1 MAKWLAAATAAGGEG
16 GGVEN
21 ISSLISSAIFQVLTP
36 MCIEKANDLIAVS
49 RSQVTQAGSEERGG
63 EGGSGNR
70 RGGVGG
76 AERTHAGPLQGEV
89 EGGE

>member
-1 MAKWLAAATAAGGEG
+1 MAKWLTAATAAGGEG
-16 GGVEN
+16 EGVEN

-70 RGGVGG
+70 RGGGWWGRDNTRWTVTRRGG
-76 AERTHAGPLQGEV
+76 RW
-89 EGGE
+89 